1 MSNHCYGLPVKAV
14 HHLKMCPQ
22 VFLSKVVQHTSV
34 HQALHEVAA
43 VLRQAETGKPL
54 VPNPLM
60 VHVTIC

>member
-1 MSNHCYGLPVKAV
+1 MSSQSYCLPVEAV
-14 HHLKMCPQ
+14 HHLEMCPQ

-43 VLRQAETGKPL
+43 VLRQAKTGQPL
-54 VPNPLM
+54 IPNPLV